1 MKAPFSAYLSRIAPG
16 LKELTALLRER
27 YDYVSVLSTDSVGF
41 QVSISQRSKSVSRET
56 LCTER
61 GTVVRVYR
69 NGLYAE
75 SAFTGFDPAKA
86 AETCDSI
93 VRELDAQL
101 RVLDAA
107 GVKPYE
113 TGILPD
119 EECTLF
125 AEMETGRLPE
135 EEDISSL
142 VERLSAVS
150 DQGMEQGKAKG
161 LNLIDFMLRASCTH
175 VCKLF
180 LTEHRDLRQSYV
192 YSEGMA
198 AALVAGEDRTDM
210 AYTSQSGRCG
220 PELFD
225 RPEERIPEVLRVAK
239 DLASAERVEPG
250 EYDVITS
257 PEVTGLIAHEA
268 FGHGVEMDMFVK
280 GRALG
285 ADYIGKRVG
294 SDLVTMHEGAL
305 CAVDVTSYAF
315 DDEGT
320 PAGDVTEIDR
330 GILRGGI
337 CDALSALRLGVK
349 PTGNGKRETFSH
361 KVYTRMTNTVFDSG
375 TSTLEEM
382 IASFDKGYLLEGMQ
396 SGMEDPK
403 HWGIQ
408 CILDRGYEILDG
420 KLTGK
425 VVSPLVMTG
434 YVPDLLGSVSM
445 VSKDREVF
453 GAGYCGKGHKE
464 WVKVADGGPCL
475 KVKAR
480 LG

>member
-86 AETCDSI
+86 AETCDGI

-161 LNLIDFMLRASCTH
+161 LNLIDFIVRASSTIFSISS
-175 VCKLF
+175 L
-180 LTEHRDLRQSYV
+180 
-192 YSEGMA
+192 
-198 AALVAGEDRTDM
+198 
-210 AYTSQSGRCG
+210 
-220 PELFD
+220 P
-225 RPEERIPEVLRVAK
+225 
-239 DLASAERVEPG
+239 
-250 EYDVITS
+250 
-257 PEVTGLIAHEA
+257 
-268 FGHGVEMDMFVK
+268 
-280 GRALG
+280 
-285 ADYIGKRVG
+285 
-294 SDLVTMHEGAL
+294 
-305 CAVDVTSYAF
+305 
-315 DDEGT
+315 
-320 PAGDVTEIDR
+320 
-330 GILRGGI
+330 
-337 CDALSALRLGVK
+337 ALRPRAAGV
-349 PTGNGKRETFSH
+349 T
-361 KVYTRMTNTVFDSG
+361 
-375 TSTLEEM
+375 
-382 IASFDKGYLLEGMQ
+382 
-396 SGMEDPK
+396 
-403 HWGIQ
+403 
-408 CILDRGYEILDG
+408 
-420 KLTGK
+420 
-425 VVSPLVMTG
+425 
-434 YVPDLLGSVSM
+434 
-445 VSKDREVF
+445 
-453 GAGYCGKGHKE
+453 
-464 WVKVADGGPCL
+464 
-475 KVKAR
+475 
-480 LG
+480 